1 METIKIYVADLA
13 EYNNGNLVGKW
24 ITLPN
29 DNLWSEV
36 QEMLGSNEEWAIHD
50 YEAPFSISEY
60 ADLDELNT
68 IAEQY
73 QELDVQEIKKIN
85 YLMDYQGETM
95 AKALEHQEDVHI
107 YEQTTY
113 LELAYDQVDEGLFG
127 EVPDH
132 LVNYLDY
139 EMIARDLECD
149 YVQINNDLYYSQ
161 Y

>member
-1 METIKIYVADLA
+1 MIRIYVADLA
-13 EYNNGNLVGKW
+13 KYNSGELHGKW
-24 ITLPN
+24 IDLPN
-29 DNLWSEV
+29 DNLWGEV

-50 YEAPFSISEY
+50 YEAPFNISEY
-60 ADLDELNT
+60 EDLNKLNT

-73 QELDVQEIKKIN
+73 QELDDQEIKKIS
-85 YLMDYQGETM
+85 YLVDYQGET
-95 AKALEHQEDVHI
+95 LERSLELYEDVSI
-107 YEQTTY
+107 YEDTSY
-113 LELAYDQVDEGLFG
+113 LDLAYEQVDEGLFG
-127 EVPDH
+127 DVPSH